1 MREFE
6 EKKTVESDKDEKHDD
21 VAYVE
26 CILNGIFRRNKC
38 AYGWIFRIVF
48 FSLEKCTKHFPI
60 CHFSDVNTNTHV
72 QYLFLNASNLFTPNF
87 DWLAWLSPPVLSRSL
102 SALFVIL

>member
-38 AYGWIFRIVF
+38 AYG
-48 FSLEKCTKHFPI
+48 
-60 CHFSDVNTNTHV
+60 
-72 QYLFLNASNLFTPNF
+72 
-87 DWLAWLSPPVLSRSL
+87 
-102 SALFVIL
+102 